1 MEIVCLMQCQLLL
14 IGNESLAM
22 DLRVLTAIELHENAT
37 YYCNY
42 SHFNEVANVL
52 QSSSSN
58 NLFTQA
64 LSDYGCKSY
73 TESKCRIKALQDET
87 IYVSRNYNWSSFICI
102 LALCNVIQV
111 IIHCVLL
118 ILPCLAVTG

>member
-1 MEIVCLMQCQLLL
+1 MLMIFFSVSANGNCLFNAVSIAL

-37 YYCNY
+37 YYSNY

-64 LSDYGCKSY
+64 LSD
-73 TESKCRIKALQDET
+73 
-87 IYVSRNYNWSSFICI
+87 
-102 LALCNVIQV
+102 
-111 IIHCVLL
+111 
-118 ILPCLAVTG
+118 